1 MTMNSLIEQQY
12 GILEMTLGLR
22 HEVLTLVNDADLA
35 YALPGNMTLGALC
48 RQQGEIDRSYIEAF
62 RTFKQEWTCRH
73 EDDRVEQ
80 QVEALRGW
88 YVDLE
93 AEFKAVVGDLT
104 EAQVQT
110 QMIDR
115 GTGMD
120 FPVGITFHIYRESL
134 LIFLA
139 KASLYLRAL
148 DKPVSARM
156 TMWIG

>member
-12 GILEMTLGLR
+12 GILEMTLALR
-22 HEVLTLVNDADLA
+22 HEVLGLVSDADLA

-62 RTFKQEWTCRH
+62 RTFKQEWTYRY

-80 QVEALRGW
+80 QVAALRAW
-88 YVDLE
+88 YGELE
-93 AEFKAVVGDLT
+93 AEFKAVVGNLT
-104 EAQVQT
+104 EAQVHT

-139 KASLYLRAL
+139 KASLYLHAL